1 MAEARPPSRLYLQIP
16 VTESLRAKD
25 FVASITDHAC
35 CVLLCPDAAG
45 SDAQR
50 TQHLVSAAQGRDLAC
65 LIKDDVALAKNVGA
79 DGVHIPADP
88 AIFADAR
95 RRLGGD
101 ATIGADCGLNR
112 HDAMV
117 IAEMGADY
125 VAFGPNLTAVA
136 RNGDE
141 RAELIAWWSEIFVIP
156 CIAWDVSTAEEAA
169 TLAALGADFLA
180 LPQSFWEGE
189 NALTRA
195 VEIDAVLRAGRRND

>member
-1 MAEARPPSRLYLQIP
+1 MAEERPPNRLYLQLA
-16 VTESLRAKD
+16 VNEARAEDILAKIGD
-25 FVASITDHAC
+25 RAC
-35 CVLLCPDAAG
+35 CVLLCPDALEP
-45 SDAQR
+45 DAQHMQR
-50 TQHLVSAAQGRDLAC
+50 LVSATQGRDLAC
-65 LIKDDVALAKNVGA
+65 LIKDDVALAKAVGA

-101 ATIGADCGLNR
+101 ATIGADCGMNR

-169 TLAALGADFLA
+169 TLAALGADFIA
-180 LPQSFWEGE
+180 LPQAFWDRGD
-189 NALTRA
+189 ALTRA
-195 VEIDAVLRAGRRND
+195 AEIDAVLRDGRRND

>member
-1 MAEARPPSRLYLQIP
+1 MAEARPPSRLYLQIAA
-16 VTESLRAKD
+16 TEPLRAEDIIAKIGD
-25 FVASITDHAC
+25 RAC
-35 CVLLCPDAAG
+35 CVLLSPDAG
-45 SDAQR
+45 SDAQG
-50 TQHLVSAAQGRDLAC
+50 TQHLVSLAQSRDLAC
-65 LIKDDVALAKNVGA
+65 LIKDDVALAKSVGA

-101 ATIGADCGLNR
+101 ATIGADCGTNR

-141 RAELIAWWSEIFVIP
+141 RGELIAWWSEIFVIP

-169 TLAALGADFLA
+169 MLAALGADFIA
-180 LPQSFWEGE
+180 LPQAFWESE
-189 NALTRA
+189 DALTRA
-195 VEIDAVLRAGRRND
+195 IEIDAVLRDGRRND

>member
-1 MAEARPPSRLYLQIP
+1 MAEARLPSRLYLQIP
-16 VTESLRAKD
+16 LTASLQAENIIAD
-25 FVASITDHAC
+25 IGDHAC
-35 CVLLCPDAAG
+35 CVLLSPHVAG
-45 SDAQR
+45 SDTQR
-50 TQHLVSAAQGRDLAC
+50 TQYLVSLAQGRDLAC
-65 LIKDDVALAKNVGA
+65 LIKDDVALAKSAGA
-79 DGVHIPADP
+79 DGVHISADP

-101 ATIGADCGLNR
+101 ATIGADCGTNR

-169 TLAALGADFLA
+169 TLAALGADFIA
-180 LPQSFWEGE
+180 LPQAFWESE
-189 NALTRA
+189 DALTRA
-195 VEIDAVLRAGRRND
+195 VEIDAVLRDGRRND

>member
-1 MAEARPPSRLYLQIP
+1 MAEARLPSRLYLQIP
-16 VTESLRAKD
+16 LTASLQAENIIAD
-25 FVASITDHAC
+25 IGDHAC
-35 CVLLCPDAAG
+35 CILLSPDVAG

-50 TQHLVSAAQGRDLAC
+50 TQHLVRLAQGRDLAC
-65 LIKDDVALAKNVGA
+65 LIKDDVALAKSAGA
-79 DGVHIPADP
+79 DGVHISADP

-101 ATIGADCGLNR
+101 ATIGADCGTNR

-169 TLAALGADFLA
+169 TLAALGADFIA
-180 LPQSFWEGE
+180 LPQAFWESE
-189 NALTRA
+189 DALTRA
-195 VEIDAVLRAGRRND
+195 VEIDAVLRDGRRND